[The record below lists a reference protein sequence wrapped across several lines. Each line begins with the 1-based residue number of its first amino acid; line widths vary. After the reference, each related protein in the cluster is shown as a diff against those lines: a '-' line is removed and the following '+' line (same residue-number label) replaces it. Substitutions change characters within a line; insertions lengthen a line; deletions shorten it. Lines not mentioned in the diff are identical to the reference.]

1 MTLTPKGYRP
11 RLIESQVQEMLD
23 LYGAVCIE
31 GPRACGKT
39 WTAKNHS
46 ASAFELNDPRGN
58 FANLRRA
65 ESDIMCVFEGESPHL
80 VDEWQTVP
88 EIWDATKYLVDSRAE
103 PGRYILTGSSTPQ
116 IKGIHHDGT
125 GRIGFVRMR
134 PMSLYESGDSSGT
147 VSLSSLFAD
156 SMKATEVIRPDLE
169 HLVELTMRGG
179 WPSIIGKKPSQH
191 ARYSKD
197 YIESTIRSAERLDGI
212 ARNGSKIRMLIRSL
226 ARNEG
231 TQASNNT
238 LVRDMTD
245 CDEHD
250 VQTKERAVLSAHS
263 LPDYND
269 VLERLYFVDN
279 QPSFDFNCRA
289 PIRVGKKA
297 KRRLADPSLS
307 IAALGISKNSL
318 VEDRE
323 TYGFMFES
331 MCIRDL
337 RIYAESHGGEV
348 FHYRDDSGMEVDAI
362 VQMPDGRYG
371 AIEIKLGEG
380 QADIAARGLK
390 RFQAYTEKNELPEPS
405 FSCIL
410 CGECATAYTREDG
423 IHVVPLL
430 QLRDRGQKLPPLA
443 LNSGSFFSISGFFIL
458 MLDFA

>member
-11 RLIESQVQEMLD
+11 RLIESQIVKMLD

-39 WTAKNHS
+39 WTSKNNS

-65 ESDIMCVFEGESPHL
+65 ESDIMYAFEGEVPHL
-80 VDEWQTVP
+80 IDEWQTVP
-88 EIWDATKYLVDSRAE
+88 AIWDATKYLVDSSSE
-103 PGRYILTGSSTPQ
+103 PGRYILTGSSTPR

-134 PMSLYESGDSSGT
+134 PMSLYESGDSTGT
-147 VSLSSLFAD
+147 VSLSSLFTGP
-156 SMKATEVIRPDLE
+156 MKATDIMKPDLD
-169 HLVELTMRGG
+169 HLVELTIRGG
-179 WPSIIGKKPSQH
+179 WPNLVGKKPNQY
-191 ARYSKD
+191 ARFSKD
-197 YIESTIRSAERLDGI
+197 YVESIIRSAERLDDV
-212 ARNGSKIRMLIRSL
+212 ARNASKIRMLIRSL

-238 LVRDMTD
+238 IVRDMTD
-245 CDEHD
+245 CDD
-250 VQTKERAVLSAHS
+250 QDIQSKERAVLSAHS

-279 QPSFDFNCRA
+279 QPSFDFNSRA

-307 IAALGISKNSL
+307 IAALDISKNSL
-318 VEDRE
+318 IEDRE

-337 RIYAESHGGEV
+337 RVYAEAHGGTV
-348 FHYRDDSGMEVDAI
+348 YHYRDDSGMEVDAI

-380 QADIAARGLK
+380 QSDIAAKSLK
-390 RFQAYTEKNELPEPS
+390 KFYAYTEKNELPRPS
-405 FSCIL
+405 FLCIL
-410 CGECATAYTREDG
+410 CGECATAYTREDS
-423 IHVVPLL
+423 IHVVPLQ
-430 QLRDRGQKLPPLA
+430 QLRDRCQKLPPLA